1 MLISSDIAQSIVFSP
16 EIICEIISHLRED
29 KKTLL
34 ALGLVSKQTLYES
47 RHHLFSI
54 VHFSAPRDDSYVWED
69 LHRFLRLV
77 DVAWTSFTHTTQ
89 CISLQNLNDRPAH
102 DDGTGRYI
110 PVARIRINLHK
121 VKSLRLSNVKWSYTP
136 SYILALVL
144 QFPIEHLSLFWCDAS
159 NISNLLSGLAPS
171 LKTLDM
177 TGMTFATIPEDPYI
191 SHRSSRFRSRSLF
204 LLKVAREPSICRDLD
219 IKVKTFRLSPTPHER
234 SHESAKMIDIVQKLL
249 SALPSPMLLQEIR
262 IAVKPVTPSLEG
274 DLTMLE
280 LFEWSSLVETIQQ
293 LFPGLKKLAIRIG
306 TRSPSQDPNPYL
318 DLLRRFSNVKQLEKE
333 GLIELCVI

>member
-16 EIICEIISHLRED
+16 EIICEIISHLRDD

-69 LHRFLRLV
+69 LDRFLRLV
-77 DVAWTSFTHTTQ
+77 DVSWTSFTHTTQ

-110 PVARIRINLHK
+110 PVARIRINLHN
-121 VKSLRLSNVKWSYTP
+121 VKSLRLSNVKWSYTT

-177 TGMTFATIPEDPYI
+177 TGMSFATIPEDPSI
-191 SHRSSRFRSRSLF
+191 PHLRSRSLF
-204 LLKVAREPSICRDLD
+204 LFK
-219 IKVKTFRLSPTPHER
+219 SPDT
-234 SHESAKMIDIVQKLL
+234 V
-249 SALPSPMLLQEIR
+249 
-262 IAVKPVTPSLEG
+262 
-274 DLTMLE
+274 
-280 LFEWSSLVETIQQ
+280 
-293 LFPGLKKLAIRIG
+293 
-306 TRSPSQDPNPYL
+306 
-318 DLLRRFSNVKQLEKE
+318 
-333 GLIELCVI
+333 